1 VISCIDPTSPKA
13 CMLAH
18 VKQLSETNDTLILQV
33 FLKWD
38 TPASHFSEPVNFLLN
53 HKQYEDL
60 L

>member
-1 VISCIDPTSPKA
+1 
-13 CMLAH
+13 MLAH

-38 TPASHFSEPVNFLLN
+38 TPVSHFSEPVNFLLN